1 MTKEIIKLDPKEMTL
16 LAQEGEKFIFKPE
29 AEASLQK
36 LHDTIEMLVAL
47 EEHVKEEIGRLGREL
62 NPNFKGVIGEN
73 IKCIYRKFGA
83 KYNYDWKNKGVAEPF
98 LKKKE
103 YFSVDADKVDKY
115 LKDVGEL
122 PEGIVLSDR
131 EEKLSITY
139 GKDENDENPL
149 ITLTD

>member
-1 MTKEIIKLDPKEMTL
+1 MKEMIGF
-16 LAQEGEKFIFKPE
+16 AKQGGSFIFKPE

-36 LHDTIEMLVAL
+36 LHDTIEELLAL
-47 EEHVKEEIGRLGREL
+47 EEHVKEEIGRLGKEL

-73 IKCIYRKFGA
+73 IKCIYRKYGA
-83 KYNYDWKNKGVAEPF
+83 KYGYDWKNKGVAEPF

-115 LKDVGEL
+115 LKEVGEL
-122 PEGIVLSDR
+122 PEGVVLSDR

-139 GKDENDENPL
+139 GKDENEEDTPFA
-149 ITLTD
+149 LTD